1 MIISL
6 QLEVRC
12 GHADLVAGRG
22 EVPAT
27 PLWPTRAPGPDSDR
41 SEVFMGDIL
50 LKILFAATGPE
61 VRSCELSE
69 LIQCFYEVFLRS
81 EVADCE
87 HVSPHA
93 LPEPVQANLR

>member
-1 MIISL
+1 MLIWSQVAERCRPHL
-6 QLEVRC
+6 SGRLE
-12 GHADLVAGRG
+12 
-22 EVPAT
+22 
-27 PLWPTRAPGPDSDR
+27 APGPDSDR